1 MTFRYRSVGS
11 GGAGTLIGSDATA
24 PFTTTWTTTP
34 AAEQQW
40 ELIAVATDGG
50 GNVSTS
56 APRVVL
62 VDRTLPTGS
71 VTAPASGATVGGSAV
86 ALTASAADVAGSG
99 VAQVEWQVKLFGA
112 GTFNAVATDT
122 SAPYAGTWNASGAP
136 DGATDIRALITDAA
150 GNVRTTAVVPVTV
163 DSTGPSV
170 TLTDPGA
177 VVSGSVALTATTG
190 GGAVRVAFGVSPAG
204 AGTWTEVGSDTS
216 APFDTSFDTSTVAD
230 GLYDLRAI
238 GYDSLGNPS
247 SPSVRANVRFDNI
260 APQLVSSAPADGSV
274 STSANQIV
282 LTASEPVTAPG
293 AQLDGLPAPAPTASG
308 STLTFSTG
316 ALTDGLHV
324 LSGELED
331 VSGTRTAFRVAVT
344 IESTPS
350 SDPPPVERSITSSGN
365 WTLTVPGGL
374 VTVKMP
380 QSAWPTP
387 PTPQDYILV
396 LRVDAGPTAAAGFAP
411 GTQIVEVTA
420 RWAIAGTYVTEFR
433 EPIEIIF
440 SNPSGVFVI
449 PAWSA
454 NGTSSWNTMGTVD
467 GSTLPAAR
475 RDGFYRDADGVHVL
489 TRHLTFFGLM
499 LDNEAAVG
507 AARPRGC
514 RRRRRLDASLEPGH
528 RRERPARQRRPLRQ
542 RRAVPELQI
551 PRELEAK
558 LGAFAAG
565 DTRSFTLVQVDA
577 AGNSSRHTRALR
589 AVPQLTGKGLE
600 EATAALGAAGFVL
613 GRVLEAPIAT
623 VVPGTVIGPA
633 DLKLALESSAIDLV
647 VARGVTSAETKLVF
661 SVAGSK
667 KLVVTK
673 TTTIAARIKV
683 SRPASVTA
691 TLYSA
696 KKQRLYTWRLKVK
709 AGANVVK
716 LQLPTQIRRPGTY
729 SLTWVARSGTETI
742 RRTVKLTLVG
752 PKLAQVKPKRDEIEI
767 VLAGEQPAKAAL
779 QTGAAPAPAHA
790 SSRRRPRIRRS
801 R

>member
-1 MTFRYRSVGS
+1 MSRSPRRVLS
-11 GGAGTLIGSDATA
+11 STA
-24 PFTTTWTTTP
+24 
-34 AAEQQW
+34 
-40 ELIAVATDGG
+40 
-50 GNVSTS
+50 
-56 APRVVL
+56 
-62 VDRTLPTGS
+62 
-71 VTAPASGATVGGSAV
+71 
-86 ALTASAADVAGSG
+86 
-99 VAQVEWQVKLFGA
+99 
-112 GTFNAVATDT
+112 
-122 SAPYAGTWNASGAP
+122 
-136 DGATDIRALITDAA
+136 
-150 GNVRTTAVVPVTV
+150 
-163 DSTGPSV
+163 
-170 TLTDPGA
+170 
-177 VVSGSVALTATTG
+177 
-190 GGAVRVAFGVSPAG
+190 
-204 AGTWTEVGSDTS
+204 
-216 APFDTSFDTSTVAD
+216 
-230 GLYDLRAI
+230 
-238 GYDSLGNPS
+238 
-247 SPSVRANVRFDNI
+247 
-260 APQLVSSAPADGSV
+260 
-274 STSANQIV
+274 
-282 LTASEPVTAPG
+282 
-293 AQLDGLPAPAPTASG
+293 LPAPVPTASG

-396 LRVDAGPTAAAGFAP
+396 LRVDAGPTTSAGFAP

-420 RWAIAGTYVTEFR
+420 RWAIAGTYVTEFS

-440 SNPSGVFVI
+440 SNPAGVFVI

-499 LDNEAAVG
+499 LDNEAPSE
-507 AARPRGC
+507 PRDLAGVVADDGLTL
-514 RRRRRLDASLEPGH
+514 RWSPGTDASGQLGNVVLFVNGEPYRNFSPSEH
-528 RRERPARQRRPLRQ
+528 
-542 RRAVPELQI
+542 
-551 PRELEAK
+551 EAK

-667 KLVVTK
+667 KLRGSEDDDDRRPDQGL
-673 TTTIAARIKV
+673 AAGERHRHAV
-683 SRPASVTA
+683 HRQEAAPLHMAPDGQGGRERGQAAAADADPPAGHLQPHVGRALRHGDDPSHRQA
-691 TLYSA
+691 DARRSQA
-696 KKQRLYTWRLKVK
+696 P
-709 AGANVVK
+709 AGAAEAP
-716 LQLPTQIRRPGTY
+716 QDRDRARR
-729 SLTWVARSGTETI
+729 
-742 RRTVKLTLVG
+742 
-752 PKLAQVKPKRDEIEI
+752 
-767 VLAGEQPAKAAL
+767 
-779 QTGAAPAPAHA
+779 
-790 SSRRRPRIRRS
+790 
-801 R
+801 